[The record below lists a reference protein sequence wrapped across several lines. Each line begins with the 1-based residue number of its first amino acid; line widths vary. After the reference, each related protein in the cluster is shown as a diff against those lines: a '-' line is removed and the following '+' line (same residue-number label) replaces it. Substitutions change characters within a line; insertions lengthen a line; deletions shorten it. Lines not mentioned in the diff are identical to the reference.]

1 MKYYDLYAAF
11 FLIGLF
17 AMGGGYATLPLIE
30 QYVINKNKWINIS
43 KMLDIVS
50 ISQMTPGPIA
60 INAATFVGALVGGIT
75 GSLVATIGVISPQI
89 IILML
94 GLKYINFENKYV
106 KTALI
111 GISMSV
117 NVFML
122 FAAFGIIE
130 NSLLIENQII
140 SINNIFN
147 FVNKRAIII
156 FLVSG
161 ILYLKNVD
169 IIKILLL
176 NFLGST
182 LVLPVLIY
190 FNLI

>member
-1 MKYYDLYAAF
+1 MLYNLYVSF

-30 QYVINKNKWINIS
+30 QYIINKNKWIDIS
-43 KMLDIVS
+43 QMSDIVS

-60 INAATFVGALVGGIT
+60 INAATFVGALAGGVT

-106 KTALI
+106 KIALI
-111 GISMSV
+111 GVSMSV

-122 FAAFGIIE
+122 FAAFGIIKT
-130 NSLLIENQII
+130 SLFVENQMI
-140 SINNIFN
+140 SIDNILN
-147 FVNKRAIII
+147 FINKRSIII
-156 FLVSG
+156 FFISG

-176 NFLGST
+176 NFLAST
-182 LVLPVLIY
+182 LILPGLILY
-190 FNLI
+190 NF